1 MALWILEINEQNF
14 EIEVLKSDLPV
25 LVDFWAPWCGPCK
38 MLWPVVENLANVY
51 QWKAKFVKINVDNCP
66 NLAMKYDVQSIP
78 TVLFFNKWEVVGQP
92 LIWAKPINAYQ
103 DVLNSF
109 WNDSQEHHSKTD
121 KSVIDIN
128 WWVELASKLSN
139 TDKLVIVDFWA
150 PWCGPC
156 RILWPALEKISTQ
169 FSDKVLVLKINVD
182 EPANQSVAFEH
193 NVSSIPQVSL
203 FRSWV
208 LVDQF
213 IWAIPYEQIV
223 EIVNNNLK

>member
-1 MALWILEINEQNF
+1 MALWVLEINEQNF

-51 QWKAKFVKINVDNCP
+51 QGKAKFVKINVDNCP

-78 TVLFFNKWEVVGQP
+78 TVLFFNKWEIVGQP
-92 LIWAKPINAYQ
+92 LIGAKPINAYQ

-109 WNDSQEHHSKTD
+109 SNESSQHHNKVE
-121 KSVIDIN
+121 KNVIDIN

-156 RILWPALEKISTQ
+156 RILWPALEKISNE
-169 FSDKVLVLKINVD
+169 FFDKLVVLKVNVD

-223 EIVNNNLK
+223 EVIKNNLK